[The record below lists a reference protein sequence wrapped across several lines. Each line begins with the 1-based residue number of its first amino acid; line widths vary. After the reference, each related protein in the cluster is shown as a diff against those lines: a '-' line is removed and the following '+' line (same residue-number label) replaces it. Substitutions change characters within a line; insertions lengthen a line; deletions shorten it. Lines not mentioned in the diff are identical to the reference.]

1 MSATATRS
9 RDYGEVVVGRAPQ
22 ASNER
27 GLAMPLRAM
36 GRAPF
41 LTATFYLA
49 AGVVGIAVAA
59 HTDILGGSIP
69 GPLTLGGWLVGS
81 AALLYIVLSN
91 TSLGVEAEAPNRA
104 RELAGAADACL
115 DMVMSSLP
123 DALVIADGH
132 GRVRRLNH
140 KAVQMFGYGVDEVLD
155 EPVDGFLAEPYA
167 RQLRE
172 RWKGFVGEGRDG
184 LISTGREVLGR
195 RKDGSVVP
203 MELSVAQLERDG
215 ESRFVMVLHDIS
227 ARKRALAR
235 LDVAE
240 KVLECTMEGV
250 MVTDRRGTM
259 LWVNQGFCRISGYSR
274 EEVLGQKAAMLK
286 SGLQG
291 PDFYAAMWEKI
302 RQAGE
307 WEGEIWNRRK
317 DGEAYPEWLTIKAIT
332 DPSGQVTRYVGVFSD
347 ISKHKRAEETIR
359 TLTYFDAV
367 THLPNRYLFMDR
379 LEQALERAPRSGRK
393 LALVMIGLN
402 RFRQINET
410 LGHQTGDQLLRV
422 VADRLGA
429 SLRGHDTVARLR
441 GDTFCC
447 LLTDLAQ
454 DHDAHLVISRLLES
468 FLTSFELDGHEL
480 FITAKVGISVY
491 PVDGTDP
498 EDLVLKAETA
508 MNRSKELADNAYQFY
523 TPEMHANSVERLKL
537 ETELRKAV
545 SRDEFVVYYQPKIE
559 TATGRIVGAEALVR
573 WLHHDL
579 GMISPADFIP
589 IAEET
594 GLIVPIGNWVLD
606 HVCSQIR
613 QWLDV
618 GQPVVQVAVNLSA
631 HQFRQP
637 DLVDKVVESLR
648 QHAIDP
654 DLLELELTESAV
666 MHNAE
671 MTIRTL
677 MELHGHGVRLA
688 VDDFGTGYSSL
699 SYLKKFP
706 LDKLKIDRSF
716 VMDIDA
722 NPASAEIVGAII
734 AMGHSLNLEI
744 VAEGVENDAQ
754 LGVLKE
760 LKCDEIQGFYYSRPI
775 PAETFASILRLGRL
789 DGHATASK

>member
-1 MSATATRS
+1 MPLSAP
-9 RDYGEVVVGRAPQ
+9 GRLPFLS
-22 ASNER
+22 ASLFLAI
-27 GLAMPLRAM
+27 GLAVIV
-36 GRAPF
+36 
-41 LTATFYLA
+41 LA
-49 AGVVGIAVAA
+49 NQR
-59 HTDILGGSIP
+59 DLLGGALP
-69 GPLTLGGWLVGS
+69 GPFALGGWLGC
-81 AALLYIVLSN
+81 AALGLYVVLSHRGRI
-91 TSLGVEAEAPNRA
+91 TQAEASLRA
-104 RELAGAADACL
+104 REMARAAEAAL
-115 DMVMSSLP
+115 DTMMASLP
-123 DALVIADGH
+123 DALIIADER
-132 GRVRRLNH
+132 GRVRKLNPRAEH
-140 KAVQMFGYGVDEVLD
+140 LFGYAADEVLD
-155 EPVDGFLAEPYA
+155 EPVDGLLSEPYS
-167 RQLRE
+167 RRLRE
-172 RWKGFVGEGRDG
+172 RWKTYVADGSGE
-184 LISTGREVLGR
+184 LLSCGREVLGR
-195 RKDGSVVP
+195 RKDGGVVP

-215 ESRFVMVLHDIS
+215 ERRFVVVLHDIS

-259 LWVNQGFCRISGYSR
+259 LWVNQGFSNISGYPR

-286 SGLQG
+286 SGLQNAE
-291 PDFYAAMWEKI
+291 FYHAMWARI
-302 RQAGE
+302 RENGE
-307 WEGEIWNRRK
+307 WQGEIWNRRK
-317 DGEAYPEWLTIKAIT
+317 DGEAFPEWLTIKAIT

-359 TLTYFDAV
+359 TLTYYDAV
-367 THLPNRYLFMDR
+367 TRLPNRYLLMDR
-379 LEQALERAPRSGRK
+379 LDQALERAPRSGRR

-402 RFRQINET
+402 RFKQINET
-410 LGHQTGDQLLRV
+410 LGHQTGDVVLRT
-422 VADRLGA
+422 VADRLGM

-468 FLTSFELDGHEL
+468 FSTSFEVDGHEL

-498 EDLVLKAETA
+498 EDLAQKAETA
-508 MNRSKELADNAYQFY
+508 MNRSKELADNSYQFY
-523 TPEMHANSVERLKL
+523 TPEMHANSVERLRL

-559 TATGRIVGAEALVR
+559 TASGRVVGAEALVR
-573 WLHHDL
+573 WRHREL

-594 GLIVPIGNWVLD
+594 GLIVPIGNWVMN
-606 HVCSQIR
+606 HVCEQLR
-613 QWLDV
+613 QWRDV

-637 DLVDKVVESLR
+637 DLVEQVVTALNTHGIPPE
-648 QHAIDP
+648 
-654 DLLELELTESAV
+654 LLELELTESAV
-666 MHNAE
+666 MHHAE
-671 MTIRTL
+671 ATIETL
-677 MELHGHGVRLA
+677 MQLHKQGVRLA
-688 VDDFGTGYSSL
+688 IDDFGTGYSSL

-716 VMDIDA
+716 VMDIDT
-722 NPASAEIVGAII
+722 NPASAEIVGAIV

-754 LGVLKE
+754 LDVLKG

-775 PAETFASILRLGRL
+775 PAETFASILRLGRI
-789 DGHATASK
+789 DGHATAAE

>member
-1 MSATATRS
+1 MSQGPQVTEARS
-9 RDYGEVVVGRAPQ
+9 SALPFRAFTK
-22 ASNER
+22 
-27 GLAMPLRAM
+27 
-36 GRAPF
+36 APR
-41 LTATFYLA
+41 LTALFYLG
-49 AGVVGIAVAA
+49 AGCAGIALAA
-59 HTDILGGSIP
+59 QRDLLGAALP
-69 GPLTLGGWLVGS
+69 GPAVLGGWLVAS
-81 AALLYIVLSN
+81 ALALYALLA
-91 TSLGVEAEAPNRA
+91 SLGQSAQAEAAARA
-104 RELAGAADACL
+104 RELARAAEASL
-115 DMVMSSLP
+115 ETVLSSLP
-123 DALVIADGH
+123 DALIIADEH
-132 GRVRRLNH
+132 GRIRKLNSQ
-140 KAVQMFGYGVDEVLD
+140 ATRSFGYTIDDALD
-155 EPVDGFLAEPYA
+155 EPVDGLLAEPYA
-167 RQLRE
+167 RRLRE
-172 RWKGFVGEGRDG
+172 RWKSFVADG
-184 LISTGREVLGR
+184 SGDLISVRREVLGR

-203 MELSVAQLERDG
+203 MELSVSQLERNG
-215 ESRFVMVLHDIS
+215 EHRFVVLLHDIS

-274 EEVLGQKAAMLK
+274 DEVLGQKAAMLK

-291 PDFYAAMWEKI
+291 PEFYAAMWNAI
-302 RQAGE
+302 RQKGE

-332 DPSGQVTRYVGVFSD
+332 DASGQVTRYVGVFSD
-347 ISKHKRAEETIR
+347 ISRHKRAEETIR

-367 THLPNRYLFMDR
+367 TNLPNRYLFMDR
-379 LEQALERAPRSGRK
+379 LAQALERAPRAARK
-393 LALVMIGLN
+393 VALVMIGLN
-402 RFRQINET
+402 RFKQINES
-410 LGHQTGDQLLRV
+410 LGHQTGDQLLRA

-429 SLRGHDTVARLR
+429 TLRGHDSVARLR

-454 DHDAHLVISRLLES
+454 DHDAHLVISRLLDC
-468 FLTSFELDGHEL
+468 FATSFEVGGHEL
-480 FITAKVGISVY
+480 FVTAKVGISVY
-491 PVDGTDP
+491 PVDGSDP
-498 EDLVLKAETA
+498 EDLVQKAETA
-508 MNRSKELADNAYQFY
+508 MIRSRELADNAFQFY

-537 ETELRKAV
+537 ETDLRKALA
-545 SRDEFVVYYQPKIE
+545 RDELLVYYQPKVE
-559 TATGRIVGAEALVR
+559 TASGRVVGAEALLR
-573 WLHHDL
+573 WHHHEL

-594 GLIVPIGNWVLD
+594 GLIIPIGEWVLAE
-606 HVCSQIR
+606 VCR
-613 QWLDV
+613 QLRAWAEQ

-637 DLVDKVVESLR
+637 DLVDRVVEAL
-648 QHAIDP
+648 HGAGINP

-671 MTIRTL
+671 AAIRTL
-677 MELHGHGVRLA
+677 MDLHSHGVRLA

-716 VMDIDA
+716 VMDIDS

-754 LGVLKE
+754 LEVLKG

-775 PAETFASILRLGRL
+775 PADTFAGILRLGRM
-789 DGHATASK
+789 DGHAATV

>member
-1 MSATATRS
+1 MEYTRLTLASALDSEVWVSRLPPPHDPIPATLQRS
-9 RDYGEVVVGRAPQ
+9 
-22 ASNER
+22 
-27 GLAMPLRAM
+27 PLRI
-36 GRAPF
+36 P
-41 LTATFYLA
+41 LITALVLGLGSTVLALA
-49 AGVVGIAVAA
+49 AGREVLGAA
-59 HTDILGGSIP
+59 LP
-69 GPLTLGGWLVGS
+69 GPLALGGWL
-81 AALLYIVLSN
+81 L
-91 TSLGVEAEAPNRA
+91 SLGLGIFVILSSRAGAPDAEASARA
-104 RELAGAADACL
+104 RELARDAEACL
-115 DMVMSSLP
+115 DTVLTSLP
-123 DALVIADGH
+123 DALIIVDERGYIRKFNPRA
-132 GRVRRLNH
+132 VRL
-140 KAVQMFGYGVDEVLD
+140 FGYSADEAVD
-155 EPVDGFLAEPYA
+155 EPVDGLLAEPYA

-172 RWKGFVGEGRDG
+172 RWKAYMADG
-184 LISTGREVLGR
+184 SGDLISTAREVLGR
-195 RKDGSVVP
+195 RKDGSVMP
-203 MELSVAQLERDG
+203 MELSVAQLLRDG
-215 ESRFVMVLHDIS
+215 ERRFITVLHDIS

-274 EEVLGQKAAMLK
+274 EDVLGQNAGMLK
-286 SGLQG
+286 SGMQG
-291 PDFYAAMWEKI
+291 PDFYSVMWSQI
-302 RQAGE
+302 RQTGE

-332 DPSGQVTRYVGVFSD
+332 DPSDQVTRYVGVFSD
-347 ISKHKRAEETIR
+347 ISRHKRAEETIR
-359 TLTYFDAV
+359 TLTYYDPV
-367 THLPNRYLFMDR
+367 TRLPNRHLFMDR
-379 LEQALERAPRSGRK
+379 LAQALERALRSGRK

-402 RFRQINET
+402 RFKQINET
-410 LGHQTGDQLLRV
+410 LGHQTGDQLLRA

-468 FLTSFELDGHEL
+468 FATSYEVGEHEL

-498 EDLVLKAETA
+498 DDLVLKAETA
-508 MNRSKELADNAYQFY
+508 MNRSKDLADNAYQFY
-523 TPEMHANSVERLKL
+523 APEMNANSVERLKL
-537 ETELRKAV
+537 ETELRKAL

-559 TATGRIVGAEALVR
+559 TATGRVVGAEALVR
-573 WLHHDL
+573 WRHRDL

-594 GLIVPIGNWVLD
+594 GQILPIGHWVLD
-606 HVCSQIR
+606 HVCAQIR
-613 QWLDV
+613 AWADA

-631 HQFRQP
+631 LQFRQS
-637 DLVDKVVESLR
+637 DLVERVVEVLKTHR
-648 QHAIDP
+648 IDP
-654 DLLELELTESAV
+654 ALLELELTESAV

-671 MTIRTL
+671 AAAHTL
-677 MELHGHGVRLA
+677 MDLHHQGVRLA

-754 LGVLKE
+754 LEVLKG

-775 PAETFASILRLGRL
+775 PAETFAGILRLGRL
-789 DGHATASK
+789 EGAAP

>member
-1 MSATATRS
+1 MPLPAPGRMPFLSASLFLAI
-9 RDYGEVVVGRAPQ
+9 
-22 ASNER
+22 
-27 GLAMPLRAM
+27 GLAVIA
-36 GRAPF
+36 
-41 LTATFYLA
+41 LA
-49 AGVVGIAVAA
+49 NQR
-59 HTDILGGSIP
+59 DLLGGALP
-69 GPLTLGGWLVGS
+69 GPFALGGWLGC
-81 AALLYIVLSN
+81 AALGLYVLLSHRGRL
-91 TSLGVEAEAPNRA
+91 TQAEASLRA
-104 RELAGAADACL
+104 REMARAAEAAL
-115 DMVMSSLP
+115 DTMMASLP
-123 DALVIADGH
+123 DALIIADER
-132 GRVRRLNH
+132 GRVRKLNPRAEH
-140 KAVQMFGYGVDEVLD
+140 LFGYAADEVLE
-155 EPVDGFLAEPYA
+155 EPVDGLLSEPYA
-167 RQLRE
+167 RRLRE
-172 RWKGFVGEGRDG
+172 RWKTYVADGSGE
-184 LISTGREVLGR
+184 LLSCGREVLGR
-195 RKDGSVVP
+195 RKDGGVVP
-203 MELSVAQLERDG
+203 MEMSVAQLERDG
-215 ESRFVMVLHDIS
+215 ERRFVVVLHDIS

-259 LWVNQGFCRISGYSR
+259 LWVNQGFSNISGYPR

-286 SGLQG
+286 SGLQNAE
-291 PDFYAAMWEKI
+291 FYHAMWARI
-302 RQAGE
+302 RENGE
-307 WEGEIWNRRK
+307 WQGEIWNRRK
-317 DGEAYPEWLTIKAIT
+317 DGEAFPEWLTIKAIT

-359 TLTYFDAV
+359 TLTYYDAV
-367 THLPNRYLFMDR
+367 TRLPNRYLLMDR
-379 LEQALERAPRSGRK
+379 LDQALERAPRSGRR

-402 RFRQINET
+402 RFKQINET
-410 LGHQTGDQLLRV
+410 LGHQTGDVVLRT
-422 VADRLGA
+422 VADRLGM

-468 FLTSFELDGHEL
+468 FSTSFEVDGHEL

-498 EDLVLKAETA
+498 EDLAQKAETA
-508 MNRSKELADNAYQFY
+508 MNRSKELADNSYQFY
-523 TPEMHANSVERLKL
+523 TPEMHANSVERLRL

-559 TATGRIVGAEALVR
+559 TATGRVVGAEALVR
-573 WLHHDL
+573 WRHREL

-594 GLIVPIGNWVLD
+594 GLILPIGNWVMN
-606 HVCSQIR
+606 HVCQQLR
-613 QWLDV
+613 QWRDV

-637 DLVDKVVESLR
+637 DLVEQVVAALET
-648 QHAIDP
+648 HGIPP

-666 MHNAE
+666 MHHAE
-671 MTIRTL
+671 ATIETL
-677 MELHGHGVRLA
+677 MQLHKQGVRLA
-688 VDDFGTGYSSL
+688 IDDFGTGYSSL

-716 VMDIDA
+716 VMDIDT
-722 NPASAEIVGAII
+722 NPASAEIVGAIV

-754 LGVLKE
+754 LDVLKG

-775 PAETFASILRLGRL
+775 PAETFASILRLGRI
-789 DGHATASK
+789 DGHATAAE

>member
-1 MSATATRS
+1 MPIPVPT
-9 RDYGEVVVGRAPQ
+9 RAPLWTVSFYFL
-22 ASNER
+22 A
-27 GLAMPLRAM
+27 GLAAIV
-36 GRAPF
+36 
-41 LTATFYLA
+41 LA
-49 AGVVGIAVAA
+49 NSHDV
-59 HTDILGGSIP
+59 LGTTLP
-69 GPLTLGGWLVGS
+69 GPFALSGWLASS
-81 AALLYIVLSN
+81 ALGLYLVLSSRVR
-91 TSLGVEAEAPNRA
+91 TTEAEASARA
-104 RELAGAADACL
+104 RELARASEAAL
-115 DMVMSSLP
+115 DTMMSSLP
-123 DALVIADGH
+123 DALIIADER
-132 GRVRRLNH
+132 GRVRKFNPRAASL
-140 KAVQMFGYGVDEVLD
+140 FGYSQDEAKD
-155 EPVDGFLAEPYA
+155 EPVDGLLAEPYA

-172 RWKGFVGEGRDG
+172 RWKIFVADG
-184 LISTGREVLGR
+184 SGDLVSSRREVLGR
-195 RKDGSVVP
+195 RKDGAVIP

-215 ESRFVMVLHDIS
+215 ERHFVVVLHDIS

-259 LWVNQGFCRISGYSR
+259 LWVNHGFCRISGYAR
-274 EEVLGQKAAMLK
+274 DEVLGQKAAMLK

-291 PDFYAAMWEKI
+291 PDFYTAMWTRI
-302 RQAGE
+302 REQGE
-307 WEGEIWNRRK
+307 WQGEIWNRRK
-317 DGEAYPEWLTIKAIT
+317 DGEAFPEWLTIKAIT

-359 TLTYFDAV
+359 TLTYYDAV
-367 THLPNRYLFMDR
+367 TRLPNRYLLMDR
-379 LEQALERAPRSGRK
+379 LDQALERAPRSGRK
-393 LALVMIGLN
+393 LALVMVGLN
-402 RFRQINET
+402 RFKQINET
-410 LGHQTGDQLLRV
+410 LGHQTGDQVLRS

-468 FLTSFELDGHEL
+468 FAASFEIGDHEL
-480 FITAKVGISVY
+480 FVTAKVGISVY

-498 EDLVLKAETA
+498 ESLVQKAETA
-508 MNRSKELADNAYQFY
+508 MNRSKELADNSFQFY
-523 TPEMHANSVERLKL
+523 TPEMHANSVERLRL
-537 ETELRKAV
+537 ETELRKAL

-559 TATGRIVGAEALVR
+559 TSSGRVVGAEALVR
-573 WLHHDL
+573 WRHAEL

-594 GLIVPIGNWVLD
+594 GLIVPIGNWVLN
-606 HVCSQIR
+606 HVCEQIR
-613 QWLDV
+613 EWRDA

-637 DLVDKVVESLR
+637 DLVEQVEEAL
-648 QHAIDP
+648 QIHGIDP
-654 DLLELELTESAV
+654 DFLELELTESAV

-671 MTIRTL
+671 SAITTL

-716 VMDIDA
+716 VMDIDT

-754 LGVLKE
+754 LEVLKG

-775 PAETFASILRLGRL
+775 PADTFSGILRLGRM
-789 DGHATASK
+789 DGHATAAE

>member
-1 MSATATRS
+1 VSENPRAGDEHALTAPLRTLA
-9 RDYGEVVVGRAPQ
+9 RAP
-22 ASNER
+22 AR
-27 GLAMPLRAM
+27 
-36 GRAPF
+36 
-41 LTATFYLA
+41 TVIFYLLAGCAVISA
-49 AGVVGIAVAA
+49 AIMHPEMVGGAV
-59 HTDILGGSIP
+59 P
-69 GPLTLGGWLVGS
+69 GPLVLGGWLVAS
-81 AALLYIVLSN
+81 ALALYSLLSN
-91 TSLGVEAEAPNRA
+91 LSHAAQAQASTRA
-104 RELAGAADACL
+104 RELARTAKACL
-115 DMVMSSLP
+115 DTVVSSLP
-123 DALVIADGH
+123 DALVIADER
-132 GRVRRLNH
+132 GRIRQINPKTTR
-140 KAVQMFGYGVDEVLD
+140 QFGYVPHEAVDE
-155 EPVDGFLAEPYA
+155 PIDGLLAEPYA

-172 RWKGFVGEGRDG
+172 RWKAYVADG
-184 LISTGREVLGR
+184 SGDLIGSGREVLAR
-195 RKDGSVVP
+195 RKDGSVIP
-203 MELSVAQLERDG
+203 MELSVSPLESDG
-215 ESRFVMVLHDIS
+215 ERRFVVVLHDIS

-250 MVTDRRGTM
+250 MVTDRRGIM

-286 SGLQG
+286 SGLQNQ
-291 PDFYAAMWEKI
+291 DFYQAMWAKI
-302 RQAGE
+302 RQSGE

-367 THLPNRYLFMDR
+367 TRLPNRHLFMDR
-379 LEQALERAPRSGRK
+379 LDQALERAPRADRK
-393 LALVMIGLN
+393 VALVMVGLN
-402 RFRQINET
+402 RFKQINET
-410 LGHQTGDQLLRV
+410 LGHQTGDEMLRA
-422 VADRLGA
+422 VAGRLG
-429 SLRGHDTVARLR
+429 STLRGHDTVARLR

-447 LLTDLAQ
+447 LLTDLVQ
-454 DHDAHLVISRLLES
+454 DHDAHLVISRLLDTFSSS
-468 FLTSFELDGHEL
+468 FQVGEHEL

-523 TPEMHANSVERLKL
+523 TPEMHANSVERLRL
-537 ETELRKAV
+537 ETELRKAI
-545 SRDEFVVYYQPKIE
+545 SRNELVVYYQPKIQ
-559 TATGRIVGAEALVR
+559 TATGRVVGAEALLR
-573 WLHHDL
+573 WRHHEL

-594 GLIVPIGNWVLD
+594 GLIVPIGNWVLN
-606 HVCSQIR
+606 HVCQQISA
-613 QWLDV
+613 WTAA
-618 GQPVVQVAVNLSA
+618 GQPTVQVAVNLSA

-637 DLVDKVVESLR
+637 DLVDRVVEAM
-648 QHAIDP
+648 QHAGIDP

-671 MTIRTL
+671 AAIRTL
-677 MELHGHGVRLA
+677 MDLHEQGVRLA

-716 VMDIDA
+716 VMDIDT

-744 VAEGVENDAQ
+744 VAEGVENDSQ
-754 LGVLKE
+754 LEVLRT
-760 LKCDEIQGFYYSRPI
+760 LHCDEIQGFYYSRPI
-775 PAETFASILRLGRL
+775 PAETFASILRLGRM
-789 DGHATASK
+789 DGAVAAE